1 MDRESIKSLSR
12 ISHLNDLVNAYAT
25 ASRLGGDGAAAENAC
40 PDFAPAMGVFHDNG
54 IQKVG
59 FSYGTSY

>member
-12 ISHLNDLVNAYAT
+12 ISHLNDLVNAYAIP
-25 ASRLGGDGAAAENAC
+25 SGPGGDAAAEENVC
-40 PDFAPAMGVFHDNG
+40 PDFAPAMGVFYDNG
-54 IQKVG
+54 IQKTG